1 VLDARP
7 PGETPA
13 PHAAQR
19 STRTAQRLL
28 RQAELALTVAI
39 AEAARLL
46 GDAVARTPA
55 PLAPVLLEVL
65 EQVREAFRARIGRDV
80 AGRRTRE
87 LADLVLSCLTGVVRD
102 GLMTN
107 PDGFSTIDDLDFTER
122 LAKQGATSETLASPL
137 VRGMYDLVFAF
148 EDGDRSRPRFAAGL
162 GLFLAGKLFSEYR
175 GAIFWQLQA
184 GMGDVVIAPLYQAL
198 RARGVRFA
206 FFHRLDRLHLYTD
219 GKGIAA
225 ITLGRQAR
233 TVADRPYQPLVRV
246 GGLPCFPSRP
256 LAEQL
261 VGPVPVDPESHWSDR
276 DREETVRLVA
286 GTDFDDVVLA
296 TSVGMLPHVAGE
308 LIDHSPRWRAMC
320 HAVATVPHAGAAAL
334 AAGRRAGPGLGAPR
348 RDGQRKHA
356 AVRHLRSDEP
366 SRRAG
371 GLAGG
376 WPTAHRRLLLQRA
389 AVCGGRRPDC
399 RGRCR
404 AGQRGRVPGRPGPP
418 VLARFPLVLALL
430 GQRVLQ

>member
-19 STRTAQRLL
+19 STRTAQRLQRPQSPAGAGGLL

-184 GMGDVVIAPLYQAL
+184 
-198 RARGVRFA
+198 R
-206 FFHRLDRLHLYTD
+206 
-219 GKGIAA
+219 
-225 ITLGRQAR
+225 
-233 TVADRPYQPLVRV
+233 
-246 GGLPCFPSRP
+246 
-256 LAEQL
+256 
-261 VGPVPVDPESHWSDR
+261 
-276 DREETVRLVA
+276 
-286 GTDFDDVVLA
+286 A
-296 TSVGMLPHVAGE
+296 TS
-308 LIDHSPRWRAMC
+308 
-320 HAVATVPHAGAAAL
+320 
-334 AAGRRAGPGLGAPR
+334 
-348 RDGQRKHA
+348 
-356 AVRHLRSDEP
+356 
-366 SRRAG
+366 
-371 GLAGG
+371 
-376 WPTAHRRLLLQRA
+376 
-389 AVCGGRRPDC
+389 
-399 RGRCR
+399 
-404 AGQRGRVPGRPGPP
+404 
-418 VLARFPLVLALL
+418 
-430 GQRVLQ
+430 